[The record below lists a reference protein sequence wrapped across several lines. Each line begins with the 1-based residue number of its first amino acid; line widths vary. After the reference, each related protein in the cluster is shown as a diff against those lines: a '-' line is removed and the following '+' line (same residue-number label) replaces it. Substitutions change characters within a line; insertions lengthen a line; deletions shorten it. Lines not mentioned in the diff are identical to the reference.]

1 MRLVPLSG
9 VAFVGCFAV
18 AAALYGGGA
27 GSSAASISAY
37 YAAGDGH
44 RQIAGFAVLL
54 AGTVCLLH
62 FVAVLR
68 RELVREE
75 PLATVAL
82 ASGIA
87 AAALLLAA
95 NALWAATAFAVE
107 LEPAGFRVD
116 PGAHLLVEDAAFAL
130 VVTAAATAIPLV
142 VATTLAARRS
152 GWAPPWL
159 TWLGAAAAAAL
170 AAAYWYVPLAIFLAW
185 LAAVSLRLAAP
196 AAAPARRV
204 A

>member
-1 MRLVPLSG
+1 MRSMPLSG
-9 VAFVGCFAV
+9 AAFVGCFAV

-95 NALWAATAFAVE
+95 NALWAATAFAVA
-107 LEPAGFRVD
+107 LEPGGYRPD
-116 PGAHLLVEDAAFAL
+116 PGAHLLVEDAAFVLL
-130 VVTAAATAIPLV
+130 VSAAAAAIPFVL
-142 VATTLAARRS
+142 ATTLAARRS
-152 GWAPPWL
+152 GWPAWFGA
-159 TWLGAAAAAAL
+159 LGALAAAGL
-170 AAAYWYVPLAIFLAW
+170 AAAYWYVPLVLFLAW
-185 LAAVSLRLAAP
+185 IAAGSLRLVLLGP
-196 AAAPARRV
+196 GGERRR
-204 A
+204 